1 MKGTKRELKK
11 GPEPVED
18 GNRPNIYSGSVLLS
32 HNLAVA
38 VSSALE
44 GLTAVFGMGTGG
56 SPPAWPP
63 ENRQANCGTP
73 RCFLRGVPAFV
84 KKKGQTF

>member
-1 MKGTKRELKK
+1 MFKNHITSKGDCDQEKKERDGWARREIKK

-18 GNRPNIYSGSVLLS
+18 GNRPNINSGSVLLS

-44 GLTAVFGMGTGG
+44 GL
-56 SPPAWPP
+56 
-63 ENRQANCGTP
+63 
-73 RCFLRGVPAFV
+73 
-84 KKKGQTF
+84 